1 VYDELRRIAR
11 RQMQRERGD
20 QTLQATALVNEAY
33 LRLIDL
39 TRMRWEDRAHFFAM
53 SARVMRRILVDRA
66 RARKNQKRG
75 GYVQKVSLDAA
86 LVVSDEPGRELVVL
100 DDALRALAEFDAR
113 KARVVEMRFFGGLT
127 VEETAQVLKVSSDT
141 VLREWRAA
149 KTWLLEQL
157 RMKG

>member
-1 VYDELRRIAR
+1 
-11 RQMQRERGD
+11 
-20 QTLQATALVNEAY
+20 
-33 LRLIDL
+33 
-39 TRMRWEDRAHFFAM
+39 M